1 MIVAILIFVGYLVLT
16 GIRFGITP
24 SISASHYNWR
34 ERGTSYEAL
43 FTLFCW
49 GITFSII
56 STWLDN
62 TSSNIQFIPFLAA
75 AGLGFVGASPLFK
88 DDELENR
95 VHSISAMICAVGS
108 YLWAFIDGNIWLA
121 IIAILITIP
130 IYFKTKNRIYWAE
143 IIAFIHLFIQLILV

>member
-1 MIVAILIFVGYLVLT
+1 MIVAILIFISYLLVT
-16 GIRFGITP
+16 GIKFGITP
-24 SISASHYNWR
+24 SISASHYKYR
-34 ERGTSYEAL
+34 EKGVLYEAL

-49 GITFSII
+49 GVTFSILP
-56 STWLDN
+56 TWLDN

-88 DDELENR
+88 DDKLENR

-108 YLWAFIDGNIWLA
+108 YLWSFIDGNIWLA

-130 IYFKTKNRIYWAE
+130 IYFKMKNRVYWAE
-143 IIAFIHLFIQLILV
+143 IIAFIHLFIQLILI